1 MTRTREQG
9 PTKFFAAYK
18 QISLIGSVPTKFTIN
33 STTNWGLCLQAAL
46 ACLPTLSGP
55 GRTASTDLVGILRHQ
70 VAQLV
75 PQLMFALAFLG
86 SELLVVDDVSQ
97 LDGSFVEAIVFDEVI
112 DEFLRILRAQLH
124 VSPIYA
130 QTWKRRIR

>member
-1 MTRTREQG
+1 MDSIDPVMSQG

-55 GRTASTDLVGILRHQ
+55 VMSNDGR
-70 VAQLV
+70 
-75 PQLMFALAFLG
+75 
-86 SELLVVDDVSQ
+86 
-97 LDGSFVEAIVFDEVI
+97 LDACGG
-112 DEFLRILRAQLH
+112 LRIACGLRMSMKSMKQR
-124 VSPIYA
+124 SEEEEGE
-130 QTWKRRIR
+130 W

>member
-1 MTRTREQG
+1 MWKFSVSTLLHHHHHPSGPEAQPARPEDEVDYKAYFFLPSCSPARLHAYLSCLPTCLPASPPAYPPASLLACLQG

-55 GRTASTDLVGILRHQ
+55 GCR
-70 VAQLV
+70 
-75 PQLMFALAFLG
+75 AFK
-86 SELLVVDDVSQ
+86 
-97 LDGSFVEAIVFDEVI
+97 
-112 DEFLRILRAQLH
+112 RA
-124 VSPIYA
+124 
-130 QTWKRRIR
+130 

>member
-1 MTRTREQG
+1 MDSIDPVMSQG

-55 GRTASTDLVGILRHQ
+55 ALCWALDRVTYI
-70 VAQLV
+70 VAC
-75 PQLMFALAFLG
+75 MFLKRKK
-86 SELLVVDDVSQ
+86 
-97 LDGSFVEAIVFDEVI
+97 
-112 DEFLRILRAQLH
+112 RIL
-124 VSPIYA
+124 
-130 QTWKRRIR
+130 